1 MGGWKSPQ
9 FFLVE
14 MQNNLFQ
21 DQKFRG
27 ILYQTLVVGFF
38 ALGLYFV
45 INTTAYNLEKRNI
58 ATGFGFLN
66 NPAGFDISFSPF
78 LGKRPNSFTTSPP
91 IVS

>member
-1 MGGWKSPQ
+1 
-9 FFLVE
+9 

-45 INTTAYNLEKRNI
+45 IKTTADNLEKRNI
-58 ATGFGFLN
+58 STGFGF
-66 NPAGFDISFSPF
+66 
-78 LGKRPNSFTTSPP
+78 K
-91 IVS
+91 